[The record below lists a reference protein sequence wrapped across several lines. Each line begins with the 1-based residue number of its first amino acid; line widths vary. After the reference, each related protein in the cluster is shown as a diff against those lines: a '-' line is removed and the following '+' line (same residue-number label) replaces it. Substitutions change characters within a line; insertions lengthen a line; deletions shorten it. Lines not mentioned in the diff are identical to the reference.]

1 MHGDCGALRLELLG
15 PVRAW
20 RGQRELRTGG
30 PWRQALLGMLAARDG
45 HPVRSSELITGVW
58 GTPPPADAMQ
68 RLHGHLAG
76 LRQALAP
83 CRPHRAAGQVLPAS
97 GPGYRLRLSQAG
109 LDPAGLD
116 STGLDSAGLDSA
128 GLDPAGLD
136 PAGPDSAGLDPAGLD
151 PAGLDSAGLDT
162 VQLDRHVAQARRA
175 CTAGDLGHAVQRL
188 DAALCLYRD
197 VPLAGLPGPWAA
209 AERHRLAELRLTLL
223 EERTELLL
231 AMGRQHEAIPD
242 LLGLTRAHPQ
252 RERFLSQLMMALY
265 RAGRRADALAQFDT
279 ARQLR
284 GEPGPGLHRLRLHI
298 LTADT
303 ALMTVLP
310 PGSGLPGGRRGGLSG
325 LSREAAAADRW
336 RRTAARPHA
345 PQAAR

>member
-1 MHGDCGALRLELLG
+1 
-15 PVRAW
+15 
-20 RGQRELRTGG
+20 
-30 PWRQALLGMLAARDG
+30 MLAARDG
-45 HPVRSSELITGVW
+45 HPVRRSELITGVW
-58 GTPPPADAMQ
+58 GAEPPADAMQ

-97 GPGYRLRLSQAG
+97 GPGYRLRLGPAG
-109 LDPAGLD
+109 QDPAGRD
-116 STGLDSAGLDSA
+116 A
-128 GLDPAGLD
+128 
-136 PAGPDSAGLDPAGLD
+136 AGLDPAGLD
-151 PAGLDSAGLDT
+151 PAGLDTAGLDT
-162 VQLDRHVAQARRA
+162 AQLDRHVAQAWHA
-175 CTAGDLGHAVQRL
+175 CTAGDLGHAMRRL
-188 DAALCLYRD
+188 DAALRLYRD

-209 AERHRLAELRLTLL
+209 AERHRLAELRLILL
-223 EERTELLL
+223 EERTEMLL
-231 AMGRQHEAIPD
+231 ATGRQHEAIPG
-242 LLGLTRAHPQ
+242 LLGLTRAYPE
-252 RERFLSQLMMALY
+252 RERFLSQLMVALY
-265 RAGRRADALAQFDT
+265 RADRRTEALAQFDT

-284 GEPGPGLHRLRLHI
+284 GEPGPGLRRLRLQI

-325 LSREAAAADRW
+325 LSQEAAAADRW

>member
-1 MHGDCGALRLELLG
+1 
-15 PVRAW
+15 
-20 RGQRELRTGG
+20 
-30 PWRQALLGMLAARDG
+30 MLAARDG

-76 LRQALAP
+76 LRQGLAP
-83 CRPHRAAGQVLPAS
+83 CRPHQAAGQVLPAS
-97 GPGYRLRLSQAG
+97 GPGYRLQLS
-109 LDPAGLD
+109 P
-116 STGLDSAGLDSA
+116 
-128 GLDPAGLD
+128 
-136 PAGPDSAGLDPAGLD
+136 AGLDPAGLD
-151 PAGLDSAGLDT
+151 PAGLDTA
-162 VQLDRHVAQARRA
+162 QLDQHVAQARHA
-175 CTAGDLGHAVQRL
+175 CTAGDLGHAVRLL
-188 DAALCLYRD
+188 DAALRLYHD

-209 AERHRLAELRLTLL
+209 GERHRLAELRLILL

-242 LLGLTRAHPQ
+242 LLGLTRSHPQ

-284 GEPGPGLHRLRLHI
+284 GEPGPGLRRLRLHI

-303 ALMTVLP
+303 TLMTVLP

-325 LSREAAAADRW
+325 LSQEAAAADRW
-336 RRTAARPHA
+336 RRTVARPHA

>member
-1 MHGDCGALRLELLG
+1 VHGDCGALRLELLG

-30 PWRQALLGMLAARDG
+30 PWRQAVLGMLAARDG
-45 HPVRSSELITGVW
+45 HPLRTSELITGVW

-76 LRQALAP
+76 LRQTLAP

-97 GPGYRLRLSQAG
+97 GPGYRLRLG
-109 LDPAGLD
+109 
-116 STGLDSAGLDSA
+116 
-128 GLDPAGLD
+128 PAGLD
-136 PAGPDSAGLDPAGLD
+136 PAGPDPAGLD
-151 PAGLDSAGLDT
+151 PAGLDPCGLDT
-162 VQLDRHVAQARRA
+162 ARLDQHVAQARHA
-175 CTAGDLGHAVQRL
+175 CTAGDLCDAVRRL
-188 DAALCLYRD
+188 DAALRLYRD

-209 AERHRLAELRLTLL
+209 AERHRLAELRLILL

-242 LLGLTRAHPQ
+242 LLGLTRAHPE

-265 RAGRRADALAQFDT
+265 RAGQRADALAQFDM

-284 GEPGPGLHRLRLHI
+284 GEPGPGLRRLRLHI

-303 ALMTVLP
+303 TLMTVLP

-325 LSREAAAADRW
+325 LRREAAAADRW
-336 RRTAARPHA
+336 RCTAARPHA

>member
-1 MHGDCGALRLELLG
+1 
-15 PVRAW
+15 
-20 RGQRELRTGG
+20 
-30 PWRQALLGMLAARDG
+30 MLAARDG
-45 HPVRSSELITGVW
+45 HPVRRSELITGVW

-83 CRPHRAAGQVLPAS
+83 CRPHRAAGQALPAS
-97 GPGYRLRLSQAG
+97 GPGYRLRFG
-109 LDPAGLD
+109 
-116 STGLDSAGLDSA
+116 
-128 GLDPAGLD
+128 PAGLD
-136 PAGPDSAGLDPAGLD
+136 PTGLDIA
-151 PAGLDSAGLDT
+151 
-162 VQLDRHVAQARRA
+162 QLDQHVAQARRA
-175 CTAGDLGHAVQRL
+175 CTAGDLSHAVWLL
-188 DAALCLYRD
+188 DAALRLYHD

-209 AERHRLAELRLTLL
+209 AERQRLAELRLILL

-252 RERFLSQLMMALY
+252 RERFLSQLMVALN
-265 RAGRRADALAQFDT
+265 RVGRRADALAQFDT
-279 ARQLR
+279 AHRLR
-284 GEPGPGLHRLRLHI
+284 GEPGPGLRRLRLQI

-345 PQAAR
+345 HQAAR

>member
-1 MHGDCGALRLELLG
+1 VHGDCGALRLELLG

-20 RGQRELRTGG
+20 RGQRELRIGG
-30 PWRQALLGMLAARDG
+30 PGQHAVLGMLAARDG
-45 HPVRSSELITGVW
+45 HPVRRSELITGVW
-58 GTPPPADAMQ
+58 GTPPPADAVQ
-68 RLHGHLAG
+68 RLHRHLAG

-83 CRPHRAAGQVLPAS
+83 GRPHRAAGQVLPAS
-97 GPGYRLRLSQAG
+97 GPGYRLRLG
-109 LDPAGLD
+109 
-116 STGLDSAGLDSA
+116 
-128 GLDPAGLD
+128 
-136 PAGPDSAGLDPAGLD
+136 PAGLD
-151 PAGLDSAGLDT
+151 PAGLDTA
-162 VQLDRHVAQARRA
+162 QLDQHVAQARRA
-175 CTAGDLGHAVQRL
+175 CTLGDLGQAVRLL
-188 DAALCLYRD
+188 DAALRLYRD

-209 AERHRLAELRLTLL
+209 AERHRLAELRLILL

-231 AMGRQHEAIPD
+231 AMGRQHEVIAG
-242 LLGLTRAHPQ
+242 LLGLTQAHPQ
-252 RERFLSQLMMALY
+252 RERFLSQLMVALY

-284 GEPGPGLHRLRLHI
+284 GEPGPGLRRLRLQI

-336 RRTAARPHA
+336 RRTAARPPAH
-345 PQAAR
+345 PAAR

>member
-1 MHGDCGALRLELLG
+1 
-15 PVRAW
+15 
-20 RGQRELRTGG
+20 
-30 PWRQALLGMLAARDG
+30 MLAARDG

-109 LDPAGLD
+109 LDPAGP
-116 STGLDSAGLDSA
+116 
-128 GLDPAGLD
+128 DPAGPDPAGPDPAGPD
-136 PAGPDSAGLDPAGLD
+136 PAGPDSAGPDPAGLD
-151 PAGLDSAGLDT
+151 PAGLDT
-162 VQLDRHVAQARRA
+162 VQRDRHVAQARRA

>member
-1 MHGDCGALRLELLG
+1 VHGDCGALRLELIG

-20 RGQRELRTGG
+20 RGQRELAIGG
-30 PWRQALLGMLAARDG
+30 PRRHAVLGMLAARDG
-45 HPVRSSELITGVW
+45 HPVRRSELVTGVW

-83 CRPHRAAGQVLPAS
+83 CRPHRAAGQALPAS
-97 GPGYRLRLSQAG
+97 GPGYRLRFG
-109 LDPAGLD
+109 
-116 STGLDSAGLDSA
+116 
-128 GLDPAGLD
+128 PAGLD
-136 PAGPDSAGLDPAGLD
+136 PTGLDPT
-151 PAGLDSAGLDT
+151 GLDT
-162 VQLDRHVAQARRA
+162 AQLDQHVAQARRA
-175 CTAGDLGHAVQRL
+175 CTVGDLGHAVRLL

-209 AERHRLAELRLTLL
+209 AERHRLAELRFVLL

-252 RERFLSQLMMALY
+252 RERFLSQLMVALN
-265 RAGRRADALAQFDT
+265 RAGRRADALAQYDT
-279 ARQLR
+279 AHRLR
-284 GEPGPGLHRLRLHI
+284 GEPGPGLRRLRLQI

-345 PQAAR
+345 HQAAR

>member
-20 RGQRELRTGG
+20 RGQRELRIGG
-30 PWRQALLGMLAARDG
+30 PGQHAVLGMLAARDG
-45 HPVRSSELITGVW
+45 HPVRRSELITGVW
-58 GTPPPADAMQ
+58 GAPPPADAMQ

-83 CRPHRAAGQVLPAS
+83 CRPHRAAGQVLAAS
-97 GPGYRLRLSQAG
+97 GPGYRLRLG
-109 LDPAGLD
+109 
-116 STGLDSAGLDSA
+116 
-128 GLDPAGLD
+128 PAGLD
-136 PAGPDSAGLDPAGLD
+136 PT
-151 PAGLDSAGLDT
+151 GLDT
-162 VQLDRHVAQARRA
+162 AQLDQHVAQARRA
-175 CTAGDLGHAVQRL
+175 CTVGDLGHAVRLL
-188 DAALCLYRD
+188 DAALRLYRD

-209 AERHRLAELRLTLL
+209 AERHRLAELRLILL

-231 AMGRQHEAIPD
+231 AMGRQHEVIAD
-242 LLGLTRAHPQ
+242 LPGLTQAHPQ
-252 RERFLSQLMMALY
+252 RERFLSQLMVALY

-284 GEPGPGLHRLRLHI
+284 GEPGPGLRRLRLQI

-310 PGSGLPGGRRGGLSG
+310 PGSGLPSGRRGGLSG

-345 PQAAR
+345 HPAAR

>member
-20 RGQRELRTGG
+20 RGQRELRIGG
-30 PWRQALLGMLAARDG
+30 PGQHAVLGMLAARDG
-45 HPVRSSELITGVW
+45 HPVRRSELITGVW
-58 GTPPPADAMQ
+58 GAPPPADAMQ

-97 GPGYRLRLSQAG
+97 GPGYRLRLG
-109 LDPAGLD
+109 
-116 STGLDSAGLDSA
+116 
-128 GLDPAGLD
+128 
-136 PAGPDSAGLDPAGLD
+136 PAGLD
-151 PAGLDSAGLDT
+151 PAGLDTA
-162 VQLDRHVAQARRA
+162 QLDQHVAQARHA
-175 CTAGDLGHAVQRL
+175 CTAGDLGHAVRLL
-188 DAALCLYRD
+188 DAALRLYRD

-209 AERHRLAELRLTLL
+209 AERHRLAELRLILL

-231 AMGRQHEAIPD
+231 AMGRQHEVIAG
-242 LLGLTRAHPQ
+242 LLGLTQAHPQ
-252 RERFLSQLMMALY
+252 RERFLSQLMVALY
-265 RAGRRADALAQFDT
+265 RAGRRAEALAQFDT

-284 GEPGPGLHRLRLHI
+284 GEPGPGLRRLRLQI

-310 PGSGLPGGRRGGLSG
+310 PGSGLPSGRRGGLSG

-336 RRTAARPHA
+336 RHTAARPHA
-345 PQAAR
+345 HPAAR